1 MEAEVIDAVAPRDAE
16 DAAPGGSVGGRVAC
30 EREDGGVVLAAE
42 EGDDV
47 VNGELR
53 AAAVEEPESER
64 RDYAVNSTIA
74 IVDGDLELIIRRVE
88 FAPADGAL
96 AQRIAHDERGVG
108 RGECDGEGVCDGML
122 TFATGT

>member
-1 MEAEVIDAVAPRDAE
+1 MEAEVLDAVAPRDAE
-16 DAAPGGSVGGRVAC
+16 DAPPGGGVGGRIAC

-47 VNGELR
+47 DNGELR

-74 IVDGDLELIIRRVE
+74 VVKGDMELIIRRVE
-88 FAPADGAL
+88 FAPAGGVL
-96 AQRIAHDERGVG
+96 GQRIAHDERGVG
-108 RGECDGEGVCDGML
+108 RGEGEGEGV
-122 TFATGT
+122 